1 MARARSTTPTRRKKS
16 TSPAPRRPTRSP
28 SPASRTDRQN
38 GTTAHDRL
46 TCFELRAALKL
57 RGLDTTGLKAAL
69 VERLSAAD
77 ARAAAPPS
85 ATGTAGPDGAAASL
99 STMTDAVTAAKGQL
113 VRASKSL
120 RTLSDPNDIYNA
132 WIGAG
137 SDSTTA
143 STTSPTLGHGGV
155 TSIAS
160 PPKSIL
166 QALMAVLVVIV
177 LVGGAGMAQYLLPDN
192 AVALTTRSVVARANL
207 SGYETALD
215 DAQDALG
222 AELAREGALLVS
234 GPEARAHAAALGALA
249 DARAGHEQTMAAAQS
264 ALKAAAGRGETR
276 GLGGVMSDWFGFGEA
291 DPGPV
296 ADAAVIDARANLE
309 AATRALAAF
318 TNGNADES
326 VPLEEALARAADAL
340 AAVKRDHERRAG
352 ELQRHVAELE
362 ASCAAARR
370 THAGVLAEIER
381 ARFESVAALRKD
393 YSLRDYGAVAAVV
406 LVPCGLL
413 FWLVR
418 TVDSAY
424 HAKTAAVPADPSP
437 HGSAELLHA
446 AWWKAVAAL
455 KAAVRATWFNWVCI
469 LLVGL
474 VGYVGPLIFTA
485 FMTMVC
491 IELPMHI
498 TVLARTLAVEYGL
511 CTPDTMA
518 AVLVS
523 SPLAAVIL
531 PLIVPVNIAVNVA
544 IMVYT
549 FLLALLPS
557 NFTFL
562 VKVAGLVSMYQCVT
576 SGWMSMPNLPGG
588 AAKSYSGLAF
598 SYTLKYAFPLLSTTC
613 VQYALLWV
621 YQALKNASALP
632 AYQRILI
639 RIAEPTYYYIFLLF
653 ALKTFLR
660 VATGGESVEDVYAG
674 GATEGEP
681 LDGPLCLWPLR
692 TIYNFINGDEAMP
705 FMMAQAVSLVLWV
718 AVYHWVAGAV
728 AVVVMTLV
736 NPLGVIAACMLVGV
750 FFFGASLG
758 AVPLLFAWTFVC
770 CSPHFHMLMDIGF
783 VMTAAYCMS
792 IQSFQIL
799 SVTVMEGIKK
809 GTRFLAIYAD
819 SKLKKNNSKR
829 LEHFRRQIGW
839 WTVLRYALLFAFVG
853 PFLGGCGYRV
863 WQVGL
868 VAHNAVASANNRVR
882 KHQMADSYRG
892 GSCHCS
898 HSCRSRPIGH
908 WVNIVVR
915 PAVPAPD
922 WAAPELWTL
931 RKAALFERIESG
943 DLTVAASGGYSSVQL
958 EIVPSATAAVPLTV
972 TIERGTVVQGHLS
985 EQPLIISKTTTVT
998 VGRGGL
1004 TRSFLTYCGIASGRV
1019 PHSHPRSIQPHLF
1032 EMVANGNLASQG
1044 SVWRYTA
1051 KTRKITKKKWVV
1063 PEAPTEADRA
1073 CWAARDAC
1081 YKRCR
1086 GRDAAEYRAWRED
1099 WHERHKDDYDK
1110 AIAKV
1115 FRDATD
1121 NLSTAVAPNPY
1132 VITNALLWYRTAS
1145 FALVALVGLLYAFR
1159 GPDYAEHVAPAV
1171 AWLCFGLLWWTEY
1184 QHGHRSGAAREPS
1197 WDETMTVSASIAFV
1211 FMVLAEI
1218 PRHVAALA
1226 FRLGLFVLTTLA
1238 YNTLA
1243 DVFMLAGPDYFFGE
1257 VPDVPTGLGVST
1269 SASVAIRAARGTL
1282 VSAIELIRSTFGL
1295 SASWLFMYAAVA
1307 ALTARIRAAV
1317 DETRGEDLVQ
1327 CALSAGAAGAAVIV
1341 FVAVTSFVTDP
1352 TSSAAGVLALPPPV
1366 EVCALMVCFVA
1377 VYGIGTYMRTF
1388 AMAVFGAVFGGA
1400 LLAFVVCA
1408 HMSSNDPNFFPL
1420 DDFLTMWGFR
1430 GAQQQ
1435 ITAEGGGSAGGS
1447 GGAVVI
1453 ASFSDHEW
1461 GLLVRS
1467 LQVYRV
1473 PFAVLASAGLVWQLR
1488 EEHRRRTTGATGEG
1502 GGVATGINT
1511 KKKKD

>member
-1 MARARSTTPTRRKKS
+1 
-16 TSPAPRRPTRSP
+16 
-28 SPASRTDRQN
+28 
-38 GTTAHDRL
+38 
-46 TCFELRAALKL
+46 
-57 RGLDTTGLKAAL
+57 
-69 VERLSAAD
+69 
-77 ARAAAPPS
+77 
-85 ATGTAGPDGAAASL
+85 
-99 STMTDAVTAAKGQL
+99 
-113 VRASKSL
+113 
-120 RTLSDPNDIYNA
+120 
-132 WIGAG
+132 
-137 SDSTTA
+137 
-143 STTSPTLGHGGV
+143 
-155 TSIAS
+155 
-160 PPKSIL
+160 
-166 QALMAVLVVIV
+166 
-177 LVGGAGMAQYLLPDN
+177 
-192 AVALTTRSVVARANL
+192 
-207 SGYETALD
+207 
-215 DAQDALG
+215 
-222 AELAREGALLVS
+222 
-234 GPEARAHAAALGALA
+234 
-249 DARAGHEQTMAAAQS
+249 
-264 ALKAAAGRGETR
+264 
-276 GLGGVMSDWFGFGEA
+276 
-291 DPGPV
+291 
-296 ADAAVIDARANLE
+296 
-309 AATRALAAF
+309 
-318 TNGNADES
+318 
-326 VPLEEALARAADAL
+326 
-340 AAVKRDHERRAG
+340 
-352 ELQRHVAELE
+352 
-362 ASCAAARR
+362 
-370 THAGVLAEIER
+370 
-381 ARFESVAALRKD
+381 
-393 YSLRDYGAVAAVV
+393 
-406 LVPCGLL
+406 
-413 FWLVR
+413 
-418 TVDSAY
+418 
-424 HAKTAAVPADPSP
+424 
-437 HGSAELLHA
+437 
-446 AWWKAVAAL
+446 
-455 KAAVRATWFNWVCI
+455 
-469 LLVGL
+469 
-474 VGYVGPLIFTA
+474 
-485 FMTMVC
+485 
-491 IELPMHI
+491 
-498 TVLARTLAVEYGL
+498 
-511 CTPDTMA
+511 
-518 AVLVS
+518 
-523 SPLAAVIL
+523 
-531 PLIVPVNIAVNVA
+531 
-544 IMVYT
+544 MVYT

-576 SGWMSMPNLPGG
+576 SGWMSMPNLSGG

-613 VQYALLWV
+613 VQYALLRV
-621 YQALKNASALP
+621 YRALKNASALP

-639 RIAEPTYYYIFLLF
+639 RIAEPTYYYMFLLF

-674 GATEGEP
+674 GATVGEP

-705 FMMAQAVSLVLWV
+705 FMMAQAVSLVLWE
-718 AVYHWVAGAV
+718 AVYRWVAGAV

-736 NPLGVIAACMLVGV
+736 NPLGVIAAFVLVGV

-758 AVPLLFAWTFVC
+758 AVPLLYTYAWAFVC
-770 CSPHFHMLMDIGF
+770 CSPHFHMLMDICF

-799 SVTVMEGIKK
+799 SVAVMEGIKN

-819 SKLKKNNSKR
+819 SKLKKNDSKR

-868 VAHNAVASANNRVR
+868 VARDAVAPAINRVW
-882 KHQMADSYRG
+882 KQQMADRYRG
-892 GSCHCS
+892 GSSCHCS
-898 HSCRSRPIGH
+898 HSCRSRSIGH
-908 WVNIVVR
+908 WES
-915 PAVPAPD
+915 APG
-922 WAAPELWTL
+922 WAAPESWTL

-972 TIERGTVVQGHLS
+972 TIERGTVVEGHLN
-985 EQPLIISKTTTVT
+985 EQPLIIRTTTTVRI
-998 VGRGGL
+998 GRGGL
-1004 TRSFLTYCGIASGRV
+1004 TRSFPTYCGIASGRW

-1032 EMVANGNLASQG
+1032 KMVANGNLASQG
-1044 SVWRYTA
+1044 SVWSYTA
-1051 KTRKITKKKWVV
+1051 KMTKEKWV
-1063 PEAPTEADRA
+1063 PEAPTEADRK

-1081 YKRCR
+1081 HKRCQER
-1086 GRDAAEYRAWRED
+1086 NAAEYRAWHED
-1099 WHERHKDDYDK
+1099 WHERHKDDYGK
-1110 AIAKV
+1110 VIAKV

-1132 VITNALLWYRTAS
+1132 VITNALLWYRTTS

-1211 FMVLAEI
+1211 FMVLAET

-1238 YNTLA
+1238 YSTLA

-1257 VPDVPTGLGVST
+1257 VPAVPTGLGVST

-1282 VSAIELIRSTFGL
+1282 VSAIESIRSTFGL

-1327 CALSAGAAGAAVIV
+1327 CALSAGAAGATVIV

-1352 TSSAAGVLALPPPV
+1352 TSSAAGVLALPPPA

-1377 VYGIGTYMRTF
+1377 VYGVGTYMRTF

-1435 ITAEGGGSAGGS
+1435 IAAGGGGSAGGS
-1447 GGAVVI
+1447 GGAVAT

-1461 GLLVRS
+1461 GLLVGS
-1467 LQVYRV
+1467 LQTYRV

-1488 EEHRRRTTGATGEG
+1488 EEHRRRTTGTSGEG
-1502 GGVATGINT
+1502 GGGEPS
-1511 KKKKD
+1511 KRQKRD